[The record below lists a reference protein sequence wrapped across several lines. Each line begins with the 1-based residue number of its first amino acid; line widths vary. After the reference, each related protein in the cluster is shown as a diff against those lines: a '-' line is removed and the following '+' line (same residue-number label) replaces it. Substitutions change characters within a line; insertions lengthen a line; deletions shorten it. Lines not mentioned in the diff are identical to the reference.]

1 MRVFFGSQRQ
11 HLLNLK
17 IAYSSLVRQIN
28 KFETAGYAVVIMI
41 VGFLAIASTGLLIN
55 DKSTLNGTIQALNVE
70 VYKNHNAT
78 QNCTQIN
85 FGDLSPGAVSNQTV
99 YIKNSGTKSASLSMN
114 VEDWNPIQAGSS
126 LVLSWNRKDHVLLP
140 GELINATFALDADES
155 VEGFSDFSFNII
167 IVSTQIEEL

>member
-1 MRVFFGSQRQ
+1 M
-11 HLLNLK
+11 
-17 IAYSSLVRQIN
+17 RQIN

-41 VGFLAIASTGLLIN
+41 VGFLAISSTGIIISN
-55 DKSTLNGTIQALNVE
+55 QSTLNGTIQALNVE
-70 VYKNHNAT
+70 IYKNPNAT

-85 FGDLSPGAVSNQTV
+85 FGDLSPGASSNQTI

-114 VEDWNPIQAGSS
+114 VENWNPIQAGSS
-126 LVLSWNRKDHVLLP
+126 LVLSWNRKDHILLP
-140 GELINATFALDADES
+140 GELINAIFTLGADES